1 MSDRHRSKQALVNLI
16 DNAVK
21 YSDPQ
26 KPIKLKYFTA
36 GDRVQ
41 IFVTKDWVLPYSLKT
56 EFLSGFIGL
65 MKPAIALMGELD

>member
-1 MSDRHRSKQALVNLI
+1 MASQYSQQQIMIESVTDRVWVMSDRHRLKQVIVNLI

-21 YSDPQ
+21 YSAPQ

-41 IFVTKDWVLPYSLKT
+41 I
-56 EFLSGFIGL
+56 
-65 MKPAIALMGELD
+65 